1 MAMENLNDKLVVLVT
16 AANAEEGTTLAN
28 LIIGQRLA
36 ACVNVLPGIRSFFWW
51 QGKIDEQEEVLLFIK
66 TTRPLLEELI
76 ATVQAH
82 HSYQV
87 PEIIALPIVAGA
99 ENYLR
104 WLAAEVKPQ
113 PAG

>member
-16 AANAEEGTTLAN
+16 AANAEEGTKLAN
-28 LIIGQRLA
+28 LIVGQRLA

-51 QGKIDEQEEVLLFIK
+51 QGKIDEQEEVLLIIK
-66 TTRPLLEELI
+66 TTRPLLQELI

-99 ENYLR
+99 EDYLR
-104 WLAAEVKPQ
+104 WLVAEVKPH